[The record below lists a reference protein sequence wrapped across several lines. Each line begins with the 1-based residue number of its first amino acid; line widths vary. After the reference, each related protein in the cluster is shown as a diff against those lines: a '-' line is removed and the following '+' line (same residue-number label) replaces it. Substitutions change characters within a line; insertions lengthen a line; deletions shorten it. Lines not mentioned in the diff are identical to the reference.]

1 MQINVSYDIFF
12 DGKQYGRD
20 IYSFFATVA
29 KQTGVISF
37 SFLPASVEVLFSNQ
51 TIGDQI
57 VVSPAQIL
65 IPKEQ
70 IHTIGARLLL
80 PFAMT
85 LSQISF
91 PSQSC
96 LFLLFEGRNIA
107 NVVLK
112 SYLFAVSRGIS
123 VEIFNNHRKDVW
135 AQHRSQHFKLKYLWI
150 LRNYFLEPYFYKS
163 NPLELL
169 FLNAHLPVCKFSN
182 ALLDIGVNEMRN
194 LFKKKTE
201 CDKAALL
208 EDILFLRKKILNC

>member
-12 DGKQYGRD
+12 DGKQYDTG

-29 KQTGVISF
+29 KKTGVISF
-37 SFLPASVEVLFSNQ
+37 RFLPASVEILFSNQ
-51 TIGDQI
+51 TTEDQI
-57 VVSPAQIL
+57 FVSSSQSL
-65 IPKEQ
+65 ISKEQ

-91 PSQSC
+91 PSQNC

-123 VEIFNNHRKDVW
+123 VEICDNHGKDIW
-135 AQHRSQHFKLKYLWI
+135 AQHRSQHFKIKYLWI

-169 FLNAHLPVCKFSN
+169 FLNVHLPVYKFSN
-182 ALLDIGVNEMRN
+182 ALLDNGVIELHN

-201 CDKAALL
+201 RDKAALL
-208 EDILFLRKKILNC
+208 EDILSLRRKVLNC